1 MRKVKLNNV
10 TYNGKK
16 YALYVRVST
25 NIQFE
30 EGYSVGAQT
39 EKLEKYCSYQEIDK
53 YDLYVDGG
61 YSGSNLNRPEM
72 KRLIREIEEGLI
84 ECVVVVKLDRLS
96 RSQKD
101 TIYLL
106 EDVFEAND
114 VGFISL
120 NENFDTTTPYG
131 KAMVGIL
138 SVFAQYERENIRER
152 TQMGMTERIK
162 TGKWRGTQPPFGYDY
177 NPGDDV
183 LVPNKDAET
192 VRKIFEL
199 YKEGYSTYAL
209 AKMFDMK
216 GDKQVSDILSRVTYI
231 GKLKYK
237 DDIVDGLH
245 EPLVDKKLFDE
256 VQELRKTRTRATS
269 HNSNYLLTGLMYC
282 GICGAKMRYQKWSG
296 GKVIIYC
303 YSKDKSKKHLVKNP
317 DCTNKKLN
325 AQEVEEAVVAD
336 MLKLSA
342 EYQVVVCESEQQSK
356 KGYEAMQQRKSVL
369 EGKLKSLYNLYA
381 TDANEILLDTIGEVS
396 KELEN
401 LEKQMNQYV
410 MKNKR
415 SLDVEERGRAFR
427 SVAESWKY
435 MSFEERQKTV
445 REYIKKIT
453 ITNEFIEIEYNDLLT
468 HK

>member
-1 MRKVKLNNV
+1 MRKVKLNDV

-72 KRLIREIEEGLI
+72 KRLIREIEEGMI

-317 DCTNKKLN
+317 DCTNQKLN

-381 TDANEILLDTIGEVS
+381 TDTNEILLETIGEVS

-401 LEKQMNQYV
+401 LEKQINQYV

-415 SLDVEERGRAFR
+415 SLAVEERGRAFR
-427 SVAESWKY
+427 SIADSWKY